1 MVVVGQNKERSK
13 QGGDTWIFSHGSM
26 FDIPPPYP
34 WENHALFIMVVVS
47 IAGWVHLIKDVY
59 LHDDKT

>member
-1 MVVVGQNKERSK
+1 M
-13 QGGDTWIFSHGSM
+13 THGFFPIGSW
-26 FDIPPPYP
+26 FNNSPPYP
-34 WENHALFIMVVVS
+34 WDNHALFIMVAMS